1 MRRPPV
7 LAQDVMRVLD
17 HWHPQGWSDSDLCAL
32 KVVRATV
39 RDWVAKAEPRNPHVA
54 RRMLRTAAMLAV
66 WAYQIWGTI
75 DVRTVLDPR
84 NVEHWVMSV
93 NADQSVGW
101 RENTRGALRTVGRA
115 VNPQGWA
122 VPSPP
127 IGRTAIAVP
136 YNSLDET
143 GFVQAARLAGRFNR
157 AARLWVVGGA
167 FGGGLYGGEI
177 TAATVHDFE
186 EIVDGRLVVATR
198 GPKARMVPIRRA
210 YTELVREALEHSQNG
225 RFIQTTGQNIVY
237 WIGSGLDIG
246 DGEGLSLRRAR
257 STWLHAH
264 LLAGTSLPALR
275 RIAGPL
281 SANSVDILLKDA
293 AAALD
298 NETAVMEGLRA

>member
-1 MRRPPV
+1 MKQLPV
-7 LAQDVMRVLD
+7 LTPAVAKMLE
-17 HWHPQGWSDSDLCAL
+17 HWRPQGWCDSDLQTL
-32 KVVRATV
+32 GLVRDTV
-39 RDWVAKAEPRNPHVA
+39 RDWVVRAAPRNPHVA
-54 RRMLRTAAMLAV
+54 RRMLRASAMLAV
-66 WAYQIWGTI
+66 WAHQTWGTT
-75 DVRTVLDPR
+75 DVGTVLDPR
-84 NVEHWVMSV
+84 NVEYWVMSV
-93 NADQSVGW
+93 NADRSAGW

-127 IGRTAIAVP
+127 IGSTGIAAP

-157 AARLWVVGGA
+157 AARLWVAGGA
-167 FGGGLYGGEI
+167 FGGGLYGREI

-186 EIVDGRLVVATR
+186 ETVDGRLVVTTR

-210 YTELVREALEHSQNG
+210 YTKLVREALERSHKG
-225 RFIQTTGQNIVY
+225 RFIQATGRNTVY
-237 WIGSGLDIG
+237 RIGTELDTG

-264 LLAGTSLPALR
+264 LLAGTPLPALR
-275 RIAGPL
+275 RIAGPI

-293 AAALD
+293 AAVLD

>member
-1 MRRPPV
+1 
-7 LAQDVMRVLD
+7 
-17 HWHPQGWSDSDLCAL
+17 
-32 KVVRATV
+32 
-39 RDWVAKAEPRNPHVA
+39 
-54 RRMLRTAAMLAV
+54 MLAV

-225 RFIQTTGQNIVY
+225 RFIQTTDRTLFT
-237 WIGSGLDIG
+237 GSAADSTSATVRVCRCGVHVLLG
-246 DGEGLSLRRAR
+246 CMPTCWRGRLCRRCDGSLGRCPP
-257 STWLHAH
+257 TPW
-264 LLAGTSLPALR
+264 TYC
-275 RIAGPL
+275 
-281 SANSVDILLKDA
+281 
-293 AAALD
+293 
-298 NETAVMEGLRA
+298 